1 MHCVALRMEN
11 VTARMSDE
19 ELDLVDR
26 LAAERGVSRS
36 DAIREAIRRGAREEL
51 IRLALERYR
60 EGEVGMRGAAELAG
74 LTIAG
79 MMAEAN
85 DRDVLLS
92 YDEADLEDDVDA
104 LR

>member
-1 MHCVALRMEN
+1 MHCIRLRMRN
-11 VTARMSDE
+11 VTARMSEE
-19 ELDLVDR
+19 ELDLVER

-51 IRLALERYR
+51 IRIALERYR
-60 EGEVGMRGAAELAG
+60 EGTVGMRGAAELAG
-74 LTIAG
+74 TTIAG

-85 DRDVLLS
+85 DRGVLS
-92 YDEADLEDDVDA
+92 NDDGADLASDVDA

>member
-1 MHCVALRMEN
+1 MEN

-36 DAIREAIRRGAREEL
+36 DAIRAAIREGAREAL
-51 IRLALERYR
+51 IKLALERYR
-60 EGEVGMRGAAELAG
+60 ESDIGMRGAAALADV
-74 LTIAG
+74 TIAEI
-79 MMAEAN
+79 MAEAN
-85 DRDVLLS
+85 ARGILLN
-92 YDEADLEDDVDA
+92 YDEADLEDDVAA